1 MYEKSIH
8 NIDLRHQRVQ
18 KPVCKYVLEVRKG
31 IDVVNY
37 LIEKISVMFSGN
49 RCLYSI
55 YSTFTLWQYQ
65 LWSFQTRRTKLERF
79 LLKNQQTHKENVEF

>member
-1 MYEKSIH
+1 MEKYTYVVH
-8 NIDLRHQRVQ
+8 DIDLRHHRVQ
-18 KPVCKYVLEVRKG
+18 KDLCKYVFLKVRKG

-55 YSTFTLWQYQ
+55 YSTSTLWQYW
-65 LWSFQTRRTKLERF
+65 LWSFQERDTKLKMF
-79 LLKNQQTHKENVEF
+79 WLKINIHNGNY